1 MAVVAPIGASTACA
15 SGMLGGKGGGIQP
28 LRRVTA
34 SDMGHAVQSRLVDAQ
49 APQLVTLYHGHH
61 HTIAVDTAKRNAPT
75 EVSASLSAKWPSA
88 VIVMAVA
95 AHASAIAIVNT
106 SSVVL

>member
-1 MAVVAPIGASTACA
+1 MAVVAPIGASAACA
-15 SGMLGGKGGGIQP
+15 SWMLGGKGGCIQS
-28 LRRVTA
+28 LGRVSA

-49 APQLVTLYHGHH
+49 APQLVALNHGNH
-61 HTIAVDTAKRNAPT
+61 HTIAVDTAKRNTPT
-75 EVSASLSAKWPSA
+75 EVSASLSAKWPNA

-95 AHASAIAIVNT
+95 AHASAIAIVNP

>member
-1 MAVVAPIGASTACA
+1 MAVVAPIGASAACA
-15 SGMLGGKGGGIQP
+15 SGMLGAKGGCIQT
-28 LRRVTA
+28 LCRVSA
-34 SDMGHAVQSRLVDAQ
+34 SNMGHAVQSRLVDAQ
-49 APQLVTLYHGHH
+49 APQLVALNHGHH

-75 EVSASLSAKWPSA
+75 EVSASLSATWPNA

-95 AHASAIAIVNT
+95 AHASAIAIVNP